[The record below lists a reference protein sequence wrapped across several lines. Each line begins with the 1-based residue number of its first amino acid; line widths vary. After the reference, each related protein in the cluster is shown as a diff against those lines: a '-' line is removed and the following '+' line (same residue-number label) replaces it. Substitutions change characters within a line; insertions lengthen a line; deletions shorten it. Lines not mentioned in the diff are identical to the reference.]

1 MMKMKLK
8 AVKTLLRLLSFKSE
22 HGLHSLSVCTC
33 PNKNVGKL
41 LSDDL
46 IIPFSVH
53 VLNIKFLI
61 VAGRYFGTKVNA
73 ICLASS
79 PPVGV
84 NMTSVCPSSI
94 VCNRNIMLIHK

>member
-1 MMKMKLK
+1 MKMKLQ

-22 HGLHSLSVCTC
+22 LGLHSLSVCTC

-53 VLNIKFLI
+53 VLNIKSLI
-61 VAGRYFGTKVNA
+61 VAGTVFGTKVNA
-73 ICLASS
+73 ICLDSS
-79 PPVGV
+79 IPVGV
-84 NMTSVCPSSI
+84 NMTFVCPSSMI
-94 VCNRNIMLIHK
+94 